1 MLGHGTDSVG
11 LILADGFLDAYFQV
25 SPSIATIAAA
35 TSAVTT
41 ASLGHVPRLLKPRS
55 LGFVTDES
63 T

>member
-11 LILADGFLDAYFQV
+11 LVSPMNSSTLDPQV
-25 SPSIATIAAA
+25 SPSIVTMATA

-41 ASLGHVPRLLKPRS
+41 ASLAHMPRLLKPRS